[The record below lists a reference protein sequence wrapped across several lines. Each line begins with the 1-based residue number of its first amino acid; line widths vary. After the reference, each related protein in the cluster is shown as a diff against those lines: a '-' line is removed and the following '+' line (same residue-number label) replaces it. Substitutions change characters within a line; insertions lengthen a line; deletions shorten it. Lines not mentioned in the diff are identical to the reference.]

1 MINYIVKKYNINL
14 TSMIRNGTVAVITMF
29 GVGILFGNKNLMLAF
44 PIALTSTVIGRQN
57 FYVKP
62 INRIVRILVIDL
74 IIVLIAFLSSLNV
87 WTGIIID
94 LFAIFFII
102 YIIVSPY
109 DATYYKPFIMLYVFT
124 QYANISI
131 NELPKRL
138 LSIVFGGIV
147 ILFCTYIKSSN
158 GKDMLGKSINSAFLN
173 IKVQIENIMNLK
185 YDEKLTSS
193 CSRIMMD
200 LVYKVYITRY
210 KKYLTTNL
218 GTSQFKLYLNIE
230 YLNIYLNKLYK
241 QYSENQ
247 ISKEQ
252 MLDLLSLIELIT
264 RYSKG
269 GCKLEDIIYK
279 NKFLNQKYNNNK
291 FTVFRDVLLI
301 ITSIIEELKEVE
313 RINDK
318 DVNKIYKEW
327 ERSYLDRPKVV
338 FKEYFVTSSI
348 RFKFAARMSITL
360 TLAIFL
366 AEFLGYYKVIWALI
380 TIMSIMQPYYEDTI
394 LKIKERIKG
403 NVIAILFT
411 GIIIHLFHSQL
422 VTNLILIMSLY
433 LLYGFKEYYKISL
446 FAAIASICISSVSVN
461 LDILLFY
468 RIFYVIAGVIIVLL
482 ANKFIFPYKLK
493 NGISQL
499 VEKILRYDEYLIDTS
514 REYLNK
520 SKGDNYIRDLIIH
533 ITLLT
538 QKLYLRNKQY
548 NSEEINRFIEINN
561 EFVIRIGYKVLMV
574 YKKKYNEN
582 IFKYISDLYERFDK
596 NIKKFKKQIE

>member
-1 MINYIVKKYNINL
+1 M
-14 TSMIRNGTVAVITMF
+14 
-29 GVGILFGNKNLMLAF
+29 
-44 PIALTSTVIGRQN
+44 
-57 FYVKP
+57 
-62 INRIVRILVIDL
+62 
-74 IIVLIAFLSSLNV
+74 
-87 WTGIIID
+87 
-94 LFAIFFII
+94 
-102 YIIVSPY
+102 
-109 DATYYKPFIMLYVFT
+109 
-124 QYANISI
+124 
-131 NELPKRL
+131 
-138 LSIVFGGIV
+138 
-147 ILFCTYIKSSN
+147 
-158 GKDMLGKSINSAFLN
+158 
-173 IKVQIENIMNLK
+173 
-185 YDEKLTSS
+185 
-193 CSRIMMD
+193 
-200 LVYKVYITRY
+200 
-210 KKYLTTNL
+210 
-218 GTSQFKLYLNIE
+218 
-230 YLNIYLNKLYK
+230 
-241 QYSENQ
+241 
-247 ISKEQ
+247 
-252 MLDLLSLIELIT
+252 
-264 RYSKG
+264 
-269 GCKLEDIIYK
+269 
-279 NKFLNQKYNNNK
+279 
-291 FTVFRDVLLI
+291 
-301 ITSIIEELKEVE
+301 
-313 RINDK
+313 
-318 DVNKIYKEW
+318 
-327 ERSYLDRPKVV
+327 

-561 EFVIRIGYKVLMV
+561 DFVIRIGYKVLMV

-596 NIKKFKKQIE
+596 NIKNFKKQIE